1 MKIVKKSI
9 CAVLAAVML
18 AGCAGP
24 NLEGGEQMV
33 SKNTIITDYSIS
45 DVKMTGDYAEN
56 AFEKEIEYLLSL
68 DPEKLLS
75 NFRKNAGIDTEGV
88 EPYNGW
94 ENSLIG
100 GHTMGHYLTALAQ
113 ACVNG
118 AVSSS
123 NKSKLYERLTYI
135 IDELAKCQVSSGF
148 LWGSNILDVQN
159 REAQFDNVEKGLSN
173 LFTEAWVPWY
183 TMHKIFEGLTET
195 YELTGYEPALEIA
208 KKLGDWVYNRVSGWS
223 EETRNTVLSIEYGG
237 MNDALYDLYKLTDED
252 KYAVAAHAFDEDSL
266 FELIRTDGKNV
277 LNNRHANT
285 TIPKIIGALKRY
297 EVLDGKEVNGEKVDA
312 SEYLETAEI
321 FWQMVV
327 DHHTYATGGNSE
339 WEHFGEDDVLNR
351 ERTNCNCETCNVY
364 NMLKLT
370 KELFMVTG
378 DVKYADYYENAFI
391 NHILASQNPETGMT
405 TYFQAMAT
413 GYFRTFSTAT
423 ESFWCC
429 TGSGME
435 NFTKLGDG
443 MYFFKDSDLYVNMYL
458 DSELSA
464 ENYGLTLVQ
473 ESDIPMSDKTSI
485 TLKLDD
491 DTKIGMLFR
500 IPYWAQGDLTISV
513 NGEEIEYTVENGYAR
528 VERTWS
534 NSDKIDV
541 TIPLG
546 LAAYNLQ
553 DGINTVCFKYG
564 PVLLA
569 AKLGDENMTTTY
581 TGMSVIIPETTT
593 VEDDTLVLNDG
604 ITPKQVKDNPSEYFT
619 NNGNLSF
626 TFTAND
632 EELEFVPY
640 ISLYNTRYGIYWK
653 IAEAE

>member
-1 MKIVKKSI
+1 
-9 CAVLAAVML
+9 
-18 AGCAGP
+18 
-24 NLEGGEQMV
+24 
-33 SKNTIITDYSIS
+33 
-45 DVKMTGDYAEN
+45 
-56 AFEKEIEYLLSL
+56 
-68 DPEKLLS
+68 
-75 NFRKNAGIDTEGV
+75 
-88 EPYNGW
+88 
-94 ENSLIG
+94 
-100 GHTMGHYLTALAQ
+100 
-113 ACVNG
+113 
-118 AVSSS
+118 
-123 NKSKLYERLTYI
+123 
-135 IDELAKCQVSSGF
+135 
-148 LWGSNILDVQN
+148 
-159 REAQFDNVEKGLSN
+159 
-173 LFTEAWVPWY
+173 
-183 TMHKIFEGLTET
+183 
-195 YELTGYEPALEIA
+195 
-208 KKLGDWVYNRVSGWS
+208 
-223 EETRNTVLSIEYGG
+223 
-237 MNDALYDLYKLTDED
+237 
-252 KYAVAAHAFDEDSL
+252 
-266 FELIRTDGKNV
+266 
-277 LNNRHANT
+277 
-285 TIPKIIGALKRY
+285 
-297 EVLDGKEVNGEKVDA
+297 
-312 SEYLETAEI
+312 
-321 FWQMVV
+321 
-327 DHHTYATGGNSE
+327 
-339 WEHFGEDDVLNR
+339 
-351 ERTNCNCETCNVY
+351 
-364 NMLKLT
+364 
-370 KELFMVTG
+370 
-378 DVKYADYYENAFI
+378 
-391 NHILASQNPETGMT
+391 
-405 TYFQAMAT
+405 
-413 GYFRTFSTAT
+413 
-423 ESFWCC
+423 
-429 TGSGME
+429 
-435 NFTKLGDG
+435 
-443 MYFFKDSDLYVNMYL
+443 MYL

-513 NGEEIEYTVENGYAR
+513 NGEEVEYTVENGYAR

-564 PVLLA
+564 PALLA